1 MIQVVMRLG
10 ILYFSMRIKKKT
22 TKKPCVP
29 QDEKKADYYEKL
41 CHESAHSP
49 IRAYDHL
56 PTPDGC
62 LGIRDGTDP
71 KSLDKGPTEYEY

>member
-1 MIQVVMRLG
+1 M
-10 ILYFSMRIKKKT
+10 
-22 TKKPCVP
+22 P

-62 LGIRDGTDP
+62 LDIRDGTDP
-71 KSLDKGPTEYEY
+71 KSLDMGPTEYEY